1 MEKQEKKPGQLKL
14 RNVRIS
20 FAELF
25 TAKTVNGEGEP
36 AFSASFILPPD
47 HPQLAEIKQ
56 TIDEVGKAKWAAKWP
71 EIKRVMEK
79 ADKTA
84 LHDGDLKTYAGYAGN
99 LYISA
104 RNKSRPTVIDRDRSP
119 LTAND
124 GRPYSGCYVNA
135 NLELWA
141 QDNNYGKRVNAS
153 LSGVQFYKDGEAF
166 SGGRASAPDDFDD
179 ISQTDDELV

>member
-1 MEKQEKKPGQLKL
+1 MEEAKKNPGELKL

-36 AFSASFILPPD
+36 AYSASFILPPD
-47 HPQLAEIKQ
+47 HPQIAEIKQ
-56 TIDEVGKAKWAAKWP
+56 KIDAVGQAKWANKWP

-84 LHDGDLKTYAGYAGN
+84 LHDGDLKSYAGYPGN

-104 RNKSRPTVIDRDRSP
+104 RNKSRPAVFDRDRTP
-119 LTAND
+119 LTAED
-124 GRPYSGCYVNA
+124 GRIYSGCFVNA

-141 QDNNYGKRVNAS
+141 QDNNYGKRINAS
-153 LSGVQFYKDGEAF
+153 LNGVQFFRDGEAF
-166 SGGRASAPDDFDD
+166 TGGRASKADDFEDL
-179 ISQTDDELV
+179 SQTDDELV